1 MNDVVTNFRLFLN
14 WVCNLY
20 FPLSIVPRYKFFIF
34 PRRSPLR
41 LRENRRRTAAEADRY
56 TAKGVPRIELMPSFL
71 KITGDTRPWPILFV
85 PRSKEA
91 GKGNA
96 RFAVETTNSVD
107 PDPAICPWSLKTIIS
122 SHFNKIGP
130 ICIAK
135 TQTNNPTCHYFL
147 TVPLFFGFRPS
158 PWLFSGSWSLSKE

>member
-1 MNDVVTNFRLFLN
+1 MNDVVTNFILFLN

-34 PRRSPLR
+34 PGGHPSASVKTGGGSLKR
-41 LRENRRRTAAEADRY
+41 ADRY

-71 KITGDTRPWPILFV
+71 KITGDTKPWPILSV

-135 TQTNNPTCHYFL
+135 T
-147 TVPLFFGFRPS
+147 
-158 PWLFSGSWSLSKE
+158 

>member
-96 RFAVETTNSVD
+96 LFVGETTNSVD
-107 PDPAICPWSLKTIIS
+107 PDPAICLLSLKTIILS
-122 SHFNKIGP
+122 FLYNIGA
-130 ICIAK
+130 IC
-135 TQTNNPTCHYFL
+135 
-147 TVPLFFGFRPS
+147 
-158 PWLFSGSWSLSKE
+158 